1 MEQQTSGVAVVM
13 VPLAAQGHLN
23 QLLHLT
29 RIISTRGLPVH
40 FIGSATHNRQAKDRV
55 HGWDPSTTS
64 NIHFHDF
71 QFPQVVTPP
80 PDPHATNKF
89 PSHLLPLFEAG
100 VHFREPLGQL
110 LRALS
115 TTNRRVVVV
124 HDSSMAFAAHE
135 ASFVS
140 NAEAYNFIPCSAF
153 TVLHF
158 IWEMMGKPAYEEGS
172 LFPEELPRISFGE
185 IFSERFQKFSTQ
197 NTEWSNLYCAG
208 DIYNTCNAIEAKYVN
223 LVAQTQPHKKIW
235 AIGPFNPV
243 IFGSTRTPRHRC
255 LEWLDK
261 QPPSSVIYVSFG
273 TMTSIADDQIAELA
287 IGLERSEQKF
297 IWVLR
302 DADRG
307 DIYTEEGR
315 KVQLPDGFEERIGVV
330 GMVVRD
336 WAPQVQ
342 ILAHPSTGG
351 FMSHCGWNST
361 MESLSLGVP
370 IAAWPM
376 HSDQPRNALLVTDIL
391 KVGLVVRDWESRKD
405 LISSDIIESS
415 IKKLMVSEEGN
426 MMRKKAHELG
436 ANIREAISE
445 GGTSVIQLESFLSH
459 ISR

>member
-1 MEQQTSGVAVVM
+1 QTSGVAVVK

-40 FIGSATHNRQAKDRV
+40 FIGSATHNHQAKDRV

-64 NIHFHDF
+64 NIHFHDY
-71 QFPQVVTPP
+71 QLPQIVIPP

-89 PSHLLPLFEAG
+89 PLHLLPLFEAG

-124 HDSSMAFAAHE
+124 HDLSMAFAAHE

-172 LFPEELPRISFGE
+172 LFPEELPRISFSE
-185 IFSERFQKFSTQ
+185 IFSERFKEFSTQ
-197 NTEWSNLYCAG
+197 NTEWSNFS
-208 DIYNTCNAIEAKYVN
+208 NST
-223 LVAQTQPHKKIW
+223 AQKIW

-243 IFGSTRTPRHRC
+243 TFGSTGTPRDRC

-261 QPPSSVIYVSFG
+261 QPPNSVIYVSFG
-273 TMTSIADDQIAELA
+273 TMASIADDQIAELA

-315 KVQLPDGFEERIGVV
+315 KIQLPDGFEERIGVV

-405 LISSDIIESS
+405 RISSDIIESS